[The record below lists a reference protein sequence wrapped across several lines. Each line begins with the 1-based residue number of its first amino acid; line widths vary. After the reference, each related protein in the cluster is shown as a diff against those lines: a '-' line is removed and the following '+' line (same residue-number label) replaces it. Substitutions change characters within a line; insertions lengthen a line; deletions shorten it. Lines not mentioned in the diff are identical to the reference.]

1 MSAAIERLVNR
12 YEKGALTRRELVA
25 AIATLVAGGRAS
37 AQESKPRLPART
49 LNHVTLFVSSVER
62 SVAFYQDLLGMPV
75 MSRQDNGINLAAGE
89 SFVGIYSSGDAA
101 RPHINH
107 FCLGVERF
115 DADEA
120 IQACAA
126 HGVEG
131 RIRMRGEVKE
141 LYFAD
146 PDGISVQ
153 LQDVSYRG

>member
-1 MSAAIERLVNR
+1 
-12 YEKGALTRRELVA
+12 
-25 AIATLVAGGRAS
+25 
-37 AQESKPRLPART
+37 
-49 LNHVTLFVSSVER
+49 
-62 SVAFYQDLLGMPV
+62 MPV
-75 MSRQDNGINLAAGE
+75 MSRQDNGINLAVGE

-101 RPHINH
+101 KPHINH

-120 IQACAA
+120 IQACSA

-153 LQDVSYRG
+153 LQDVTYRG